1 MLPLLFRNRYRVPS
15 SRLRG
20 WDYRWPGA
28 YAVTICVK
36 ERVCCLGE
44 VVEADV
50 ELSPIGVIVAEEW
63 LAIPRIH
70 PQVALDEWIIMPD
83 HLHGI
88 LIFQGEERLFSK
100 EGLTAG
106 SLGAVVGQFKQR
118 TTKRIRARRQPDFT
132 WQERFFDQ
140 ILRDDD
146 GLERY
151 RVYIRENPL
160 RWQLSGSIADD
171 GSSA

>member
-1 MLPLLFRNRYRVPS
+1 MRHLLFRNRYRIPS
-15 SRLRG
+15 ARLQG

-44 VVEADV
+44 VVDTDV
-50 ELSPIGVIVAEEW
+50 ALSPFGVIVAEEW
-63 LAIPRIH
+63 LAIPGIH
-70 PQVALDEWIIMPD
+70 PQVMLDEWIIMPD

-88 LIFQGEERLFSK
+88 LIFQGEHRPFSQ

-118 TTKRIRARRQPDFT
+118 TTKRIRARRRPEFT

-146 GLERY
+146 AVERY

-160 RWQLSGSIADD
+160 RWRLSDR
-171 GSSA
+171 SAVDRP

>member
-1 MLPLLFRNRYRVPS
+1 
-15 SRLRG
+15 LRG
-20 WDYRWPGA
+20 WDYRSPGV

-44 VVEADV
+44 VVETDV
-50 ELSPIGVIVAEEW
+50 ALSSFGRIVAEEW
-63 LAIPRIH
+63 SAIPGIH
-70 PQVALDEWIIMPD
+70 PYVTLDEWIIMPD

-88 LIFQGEERLFSK
+88 LILQGEDRPFLQ

-118 TTKRIRARRQPDFT
+118 TTKRIRARRRPEFG

-146 GLERY
+146 ALERY

-160 RWQLSGSIADD
+160 RWRLSNSGTADR
-171 GSSA
+171 